1 MIRMSPHGRSARGRA
16 ADTAARPPTRTKSS
30 ISVVTNKTFK
40 TSVLVPAAMLL
51 MQEWVQLPYPS
62 QRALRVVVPKRTTF
76 LSPLRN
82 LGSRPP
88 TKNQWP
94 RRPKEFHAMTVAGND
109 QRNLTGSFTGLRV
122 LDFSTTIAGPHCTR
136 MLADMGAE
144 VIKIETE
151 EGETMRTRPPVRN
164 NSSTVFGQLNVGKNS
179 LVLDLKSPKGLEAVR
194 RLVAAADV
202 LVENFR
208 PGVMR
213 RLKLDH
219 AALHEVNPKLVY
231 CSISGY
237 GQTGPSSELPAYA
250 PVIHAASG
258 YEMAHL
264 AYQPGRSRPDYCGI
278 YHADVLTGVY
288 AFGAISAA
296 LYQRTATR
304 LGQHIDVSMLESM
317 LSLTLN
323 ETQWSQFEVKP
334 TQRPMFGPIETADGY
349 VMVAIASEKT
359 FQSLMKVIGHPEW
372 VSDPRFALYADR
384 RENWGSL
391 MQGVEAWSRAV
402 TTEQCLVALNEH
414 GVPSS
419 AYRTVAE
426 ALRDPQLAHRGA
438 LATVEDGGGSFKVM
452 NLPFRMSGARVCAA
466 KRVSTLGEHTRAYLK
481 ETGLSEDEIAA
492 FAGKPPVAARG

>member
-1 MIRMSPHGRSARGRA
+1 MTI
-16 ADTAARPPTRTKSS
+16 TK
-30 ISVVTNKTFK
+30 TD
-40 TSVLVPAAMLL
+40 
-51 MQEWVQLPYPS
+51 E
-62 QRALRVVVPKRTTF
+62 
-76 LSPLRN
+76 
-82 LGSRPP
+82 G
-88 TKNQWP
+88 
-94 RRPKEFHAMTVAGND
+94 
-109 QRNLTGSFTGLRV
+109 NLTGSFAGLRV

-144 VIKIETE
+144 VIKIETA

-164 NSSTVFGQLNVGKNS
+164 HCSTAFGQLNIGKNS
-179 LVLDLKSPKGLEAVR
+179 CVLDLKSPQGVEAVR
-194 RLVAAADV
+194 RLVATADV

-219 AALHEVNPKLVY
+219 ASLRELNPKLIY

-264 AYQPGRSRPDYCGI
+264 AYQPGRTRPDYCGI

-296 LYQRTATR
+296 LYQRHLTQQ
-304 LGQHIDVSMLESM
+304 GQHIDVSMLESM
-317 LSLTLN
+317 LSLTLS
-323 ETQWSQFEVKP
+323 ELQWSQFDVKP
-334 TQRPMFGPIETADGY
+334 TRRPMFGPIETSDGY

-359 FQSLMKVIGHPEW
+359 FQSLMQVIGHPEW
-372 VSDPRFALYADR
+372 VSDPRFAKYSDR
-384 RENWGSL
+384 RENWAGL
-391 MQGVEAWSRAV
+391 MQGVEQWSRSV
-402 TTEQCLVALNEH
+402 TTAKCVVALQER

-426 ALRDPQLAHRGA
+426 ALADPQLAHRGA
-438 LATVEDGGGSFKVM
+438 LAEVEDGGGTFRVL
-452 NLPFRMSGARVCAA
+452 NLPFRMSGAKVSAA
-466 KRVSTLGEHTRAYLK
+466 KRMATLGEHTRAYLK
-481 ETGLSEDEIAA
+481 ETGLTEDEIAA
-492 FAGKPPVAARG
+492 FAGKPVVAARR

>member
-1 MIRMSPHGRSARGRA
+1 
-16 ADTAARPPTRTKSS
+16 
-30 ISVVTNKTFK
+30 
-40 TSVLVPAAMLL
+40 
-51 MQEWVQLPYPS
+51 MQERVQFSAEDQVAGILRNAS
-62 QRALRVVVPKRTTF
+62 QAER
-76 LSPLRN
+76 RN
-82 LGSRPP
+82 LGSAAPDP
-88 TKNQWP
+88 ASG
-94 RRPKEFHAMTVAGND
+94 EFAMTLADND
-109 QRNLTGSFTGLRV
+109 EGNLTKSFEGLRV

-144 VIKIETE
+144 VIKIETA

-164 NSSTVFGQLNVGKNS
+164 NCSTAFGQLNIGKNS
-179 LVLDLKSPKGLEAVR
+179 LVLDLKSPGGIEVIR
-194 RLVAAADV
+194 RLIASTDV

-213 RLKLDH
+213 RLKLDYDS
-219 AALHEVNPKLVY
+219 LKGINPKLIY

-237 GQTGPSSELPAYA
+237 GQTGPSAELPAYA

-288 AFGAISAA
+288 AFGAVSAA
-296 LYQRTATR
+296 LYQRHSTE

-323 ETQWSQFEVKP
+323 ELQWSQFEVKP
-334 TQRPMFGPIETADGY
+334 TQRPMFGPIATADGY

-372 VSDPRFALYADR
+372 VADPRFAAYADR
-384 RENWGSL
+384 RDNWASL
-391 MQGVEAWSRAV
+391 MEGVEAWSRAV
-402 TTEQCLVALNEH
+402 TTDNCLIVLNAE

-419 AYRTVAE
+419 AYRTVAQ
-426 ALRDPQLAHRGA
+426 ALGDPQIAHRGA
-438 LATVEDGGGSFKVM
+438 LAEVEDGGGSFKVL
-452 NLPFRMSGARVCAA
+452 NLPFRMSGASVSAA
-466 KRVSTLGEHTRAYLK
+466 KRMATLGEHTVAYLR

-492 FAGKPPVAARG
+492 FTGRRLATTHPAVPAPTTT

>member
-1 MIRMSPHGRSARGRA
+1 MTI
-16 ADTAARPPTRTKSS
+16 ADKDEGNLTKS
-30 ISVVTNKTFK
+30 F
-40 TSVLVPAAMLL
+40 
-51 MQEWVQLPYPS
+51 Q
-62 QRALRVVVPKRTTF
+62 
-76 LSPLRN
+76 
-82 LGSRPP
+82 
-88 TKNQWP
+88 
-94 RRPKEFHAMTVAGND
+94 
-109 QRNLTGSFTGLRV
+109 GLRV
-122 LDFSTTIAGPHCTR
+122 LDFSTTIAGPHCSR

-144 VIKIETE
+144 VIKIETA

-164 NSSTVFGQLNVGKNS
+164 GCSTAFGQLNVGKKS
-179 LVLDLKSPKGLEAVR
+179 LVLDLKSPQAIEVIR
-194 RLVAAADV
+194 RLVASADI

-213 RLKLDH
+213 RLKLDYGS
-219 AALHEVNPKLVY
+219 LQKLNPKLIY

-237 GQTGPSSELPAYA
+237 GQTGPSAELPAYA

-296 LYQRTATR
+296 LYQRHGSQK
-304 LGQHIDVSMLESM
+304 GQHIDVSMLESM

-323 ETQWSQFEVKP
+323 ELQWSQFEVKQ
-334 TQRPMFGPIETADGY
+334 TQRPLFGPIETADGY

-372 VSDPRFALYADR
+372 VADPRFAEYSDR
-384 RENWGSL
+384 RDNWADL
-391 MQGVEAWSRAV
+391 MNGVEAWSRTF
-402 TTEQCLVALNEH
+402 TTGKCLAELNEH

-426 ALRDPQLAHRGA
+426 ALSDPQIAHRGA
-438 LATVEDGGGSFKVM
+438 LSEVSDGGGTFKVL
-452 NLPFRMSGARVCAA
+452 NLPFRMSGATVSAA
-466 KRVSTLGEHTRAYLK
+466 KRMSTLGEHTVAVLK

-492 FAGKPPVAARG
+492 FSGKALATERR

>member
-1 MIRMSPHGRSARGRA
+1 
-16 ADTAARPPTRTKSS
+16 
-30 ISVVTNKTFK
+30 
-40 TSVLVPAAMLL
+40 
-51 MQEWVQLPYPS
+51 
-62 QRALRVVVPKRTTF
+62 
-76 LSPLRN
+76 
-82 LGSRPP
+82 
-88 TKNQWP
+88 
-94 RRPKEFHAMTVAGND
+94 MTIAGND
-109 QRNLTGSFTGLRV
+109 ERNLTGSFAGLRV

-164 NSSTVFGQLNVGKNS
+164 NCSTAFGQLNVGKNS
-179 LVLDLKSPKGLEAVR
+179 LVLDLKSPKGVEAVR
-194 RLVAAADV
+194 RLVATADV

-213 RLKLDH
+213 RLKLDY
-219 AALHEVNPKLVY
+219 ASLHELNPKLIY

-237 GQTGPSSELPAYA
+237 GQTGPSAELPAYA

-296 LYQRTATR
+296 LYQRTATGQ
-304 LGQHIDVSMLESM
+304 GQHIDVSMLESM

-323 ETQWSQFEVKP
+323 ELQWSQFEVKP
-334 TQRPMFGPIETADGY
+334 TQRPMFGPIETTDGY

-372 VSDPRFALYADR
+372 VSDPRFAKYADR
-384 RENWGSL
+384 RENWAGL
-391 MQGVEAWSRAV
+391 MEGVEAWSRAV

-426 ALRDPQLAHRGA
+426 ALRDPQIAHRGA
-438 LATVEDGGGSFKVM
+438 MAEVEDGGGSFKVL
-452 NLPFRMSGARVCAA
+452 NLPFRMSGAKVSAA
-466 KRVSTLGEHTRAYLK
+466 QTHVDARRAHACLP
-481 ETGLSEDEIAA
+481 EGNRTVGGRNRFLCRQGAGNGARLTARSGRQSVNPAA
-492 FAGKPPVAARG
+492 FHPPLANGLARDSVSRQSCGQSIDDPECRTDDTSEGTSMKAAIRSSALARIFLVAGFGVALSAMPANAQKAGRQHYLRP